1 MLDYCGEEEFYPY
14 DGDNDNYNLYEPN
27 LGGVEVVRKH
37 KKSSRPFITNHGY
50 YDNWVWFDRVI
61 ERDTCYSILRNNI
74 WMNIPKKIVREV
86 KVTKMLVYLPIFSKI
101 CTTALE
107 KAHGIGVDDE

>member
-1 MLDYCGEEEFYPY
+1 MSEIEFYPY

-37 KKSSRPFITNHGY
+37 KKSSRPFVTDHGY

-86 KVTKMLVYLPIFSKI
+86 KETKMLVYLPIFDKI
-101 CTTALE
+101 YKDAIE
-107 KAHGIGVDDE
+107 KAHGITGVDDE